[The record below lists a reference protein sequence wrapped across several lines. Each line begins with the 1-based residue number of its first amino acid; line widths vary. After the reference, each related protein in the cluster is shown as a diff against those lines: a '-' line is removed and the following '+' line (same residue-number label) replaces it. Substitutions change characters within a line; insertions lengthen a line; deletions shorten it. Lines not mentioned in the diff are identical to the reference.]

1 MRNKKLPP
9 NIEEISIYRNE
20 IEEIEYDWKTQFIH
34 YDDLIHTRREYV
46 VHARGFTLDEDVWFD
61 QYAVRKGHSRFWH
74 DIISD
79 NYENAEQWDD
89 VSDNSLY
96 WSLTGSGSFVLQH
109 PKIENM
115 NKKHTRNLCSFLM
128 NEWGF
133 TENDKVRLISKE
145 LDYYTIKLKDLIK
158 KDE

>member
-1 MRNKKLPP
+1 MGNRELPP

-20 IEEIEYDWKTQFIH
+20 IEGTEYNWENQFIH

-46 VHARGFTLDEDVWFD
+46 VHARGFTLDKDVWFD
-61 QYAVRKGHSRFWH
+61 QYAVRQGHSRFWY

-79 NYENAEQWDD
+79 NYENAEEWDD

-115 NKKHTRNLCSFLM
+115 NQEHTRNLVSFLM
-128 NEWGF
+128 NEWDF
-133 TENDKVRLISKE
+133 NENDHISLITKE
-145 LDYYTIKLKDLIK
+145 GEHYKIKLKNLIK
-158 KDE
+158 KD